1 MILISIQLYS
11 ADIIT
16 AIVNFEL
23 LQYLRTGSNLLDW
36 CHFVLIIIGWILWNN
51 HVERISKFDMQS
63 QYNVLRSSA
72 DQTEA
77 RFLSTNSDEEKK
89 FLDFSKAVSE
99 LEQSLRIYTN
109 MISISGQFKRE
120 LHSVRLLIVDY

>member
-1 MILISIQLYS
+1 VILISIQLYS

>member
-1 MILISIQLYS
+1 MYL

-16 AIVNFEL
+16 SVKKFEL

-36 CHFVLIIIGWILWNN
+36 CHFALIITGWILWNN
-51 HVERISKFDMQS
+51 LFERTSKFDMQS
-63 QYNVLRSSA
+63 QYHVLSSPA

-77 RFLSTNSDEEKK
+77 RFLSTNSEEEKK
-89 FLDFSKAVSE
+89 FLDFTKAVTE

-109 MISISGQFKRE
+109 IISICGQFKRE
-120 LHSVRLLIVDY
+120 IHSFRLFGVVCY